1 MTGKTGYVGLKI
13 VQEKLFWQ
21 AWSSVLLPSQIRTDK
36 EAKHVQTRKP
46 STFRQRS
53 QDKHV
58 QTKKPRQARSDK
70 EKILLLVWKTRT
82 KNFSKKIGS
91 KEPAPAPAPEPDPT
105 RPTGR
110 TAAAC
115 VLLCE
120 APRVRERQP
129 CPSLGLPP
137 SHKSLMTQGPCPYS
151 QLYGI
156 YV

>member
-1 MTGKTGYVGLKI
+1 MQPIHAYDRNTGNVGLKT
-13 VQEKLFWQ
+13 
-21 AWSSVLLPSQIRTDK
+21 VLLLSGLEQCVVKKPSQTCTDK
-36 EAKHVQTRKP
+36 KP
-46 STFRQRS
+46 KTNTYRQEI

-91 KEPAPAPAPEPDPT
+91 EEPAPAPAPEPDPT

-151 QLYGI
+151 QFYGI
-156 YV
+156 